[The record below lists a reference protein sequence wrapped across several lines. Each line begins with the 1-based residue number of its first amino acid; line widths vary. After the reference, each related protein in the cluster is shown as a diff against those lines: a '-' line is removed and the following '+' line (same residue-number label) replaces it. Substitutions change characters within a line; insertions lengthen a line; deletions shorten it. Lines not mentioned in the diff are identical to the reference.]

1 MIRLKKCK
9 LLCQNL
15 GVMKAWVFILLLFY
29 TATVAAQK
37 IRFDF
42 SRVDRH
48 ALSVDDHSPRILSYK
63 LTAPY
68 TTELEK
74 VRAIFR
80 WIAEHIAYH
89 VYIPVWK
96 KNAPY
101 MNFEGE
107 YDLSQELPPL
117 NERISSIVLKKR
129 TAVCDQ
135 YARLFKTLCDYAG
148 LCSEIVSGYARP
160 DMFRTANKFGTN
172 HTWNAVQI
180 DGQWHLLD
188 VTWASGYLSY
198 NGKTFIKSFDDYYF
212 LTPPELFA
220 RDHYPEDIRWALM
233 NVPPDAREYA
243 VSPFRYSGFL
253 KSKIQNYYP
262 AKGLIEAAI
271 GDTIRIELDTNED
284 VWFFAIRD
292 YCPEP
297 ESSAATSSSFVK
309 EGKKIST
316 YHIVTE
322 STGNRLYVS
331 VNDYLV
337 LRYRLKIKP
346 DIKKQLATA
355 GHSITAGKK

>member
-1 MIRLKKCK
+1 
-9 LLCQNL
+9 
-15 GVMKAWVFILLLFY
+15 MKAWVFILLFFQ
-29 TATVAAQK
+29 TAMVAGQK
-37 IRFDF
+37 IRYEF
-42 SRVDRH
+42 SRIDRH
-48 ALSVDDHSPRILSYK
+48 ALSVDDHSPQLLAYK

-80 WIAEHIAYH
+80 WIAENIAYH

-96 KNAPY
+96 KNAPHL
-101 MNFEGE
+101 NIEAD
-107 YDLSQELPPL
+107 YDAMPELPPL

-148 LCSEIVSGYARP
+148 ICSEIVSGYARP
-160 DMFRTANKFGTN
+160 DQFRPAKRFGTN

-220 RDHYPEDIRWALM
+220 RDHYPEDIRWSLM
-233 NVPPDAREYA
+233 HVPPDAREYA
-243 VSPFRYSGFL
+243 ISPFRYAGYL
-253 KSKIQNYYP
+253 KSRITDYYP
-262 AKGLIEAAI
+262 VKGLIEAAI
-271 GDTIRIELDTNED
+271 GDTIRIELDTDED
-284 VWFFAIRD
+284 VQLLAIRD
-292 YCPEP
+292 SSEQPEDN
-297 ESSAATSSSFVK
+297 SGVVSSFVK
-309 EGKKIST
+309 NGRKVSA
-316 YHIVTE
+316 YYVVTE
-322 STGNRLYVS
+322 ATGDRLYVS

-337 LRYRLKIKP
+337 LRYRLKKKP
-346 DIKKQLATA
+346 DFKKQLAAA
-355 GHSITAGKK
+355 GQTKAAGTD